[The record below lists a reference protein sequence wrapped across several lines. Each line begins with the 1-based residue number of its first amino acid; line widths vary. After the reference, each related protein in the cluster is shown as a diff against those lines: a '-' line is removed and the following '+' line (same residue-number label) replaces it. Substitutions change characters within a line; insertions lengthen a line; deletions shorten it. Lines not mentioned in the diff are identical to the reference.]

1 MEFGIMMLAE
11 VGFFSVF
18 FDWSTWMLSVAA
30 WACLLLGFAVQFL
43 VLELCRTLWKR
54 RLFSLLL
61 ILGVIAGELACQ
73 LITGWE
79 LVAVLVLYGCVLS
92 LAIGAVLAF
101 VVYRLGGGTRR

>member
-1 MEFGIMMLAE
+1 MELGIIMLTE

-30 WACLLLGFAVQFL
+30 WACLLLGFSIQFL
-43 VLELCRTLWKR
+43 VLKLCRTLWNR
-54 RLFSLLL
+54 RLFPLLL

-73 LITGWE
+73 LITGWD
-79 LVAVLVLYGCVLS
+79 LLAVLILYGCVLS

-101 VVYRLGGGTRR
+101 AVYCLAGKAQK